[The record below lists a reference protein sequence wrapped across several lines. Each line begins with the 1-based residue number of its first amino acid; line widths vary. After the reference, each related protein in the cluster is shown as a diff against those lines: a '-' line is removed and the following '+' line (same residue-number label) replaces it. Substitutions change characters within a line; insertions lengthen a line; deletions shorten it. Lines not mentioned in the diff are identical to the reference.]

1 MQLNAT
7 AVHRLAPGRW
17 QQIQKVGNP
26 LSRQS
31 LVKNAGHYF
40 TDRGDALVVAI
51 DEWLDSIDI

>member
-7 AVHRLAPGRW
+7 AVYRLAPGRW
-17 QQIQKVGNP
+17 QLIQKAGNP

-31 LVKNAGHYF
+31 LVKNADHYF

-51 DEWLDSIDI
+51 GEWLDSIDI

>member
-31 LVKNAGHYF
+31 LVKDADHYF
-40 TDRGDALVVAI
+40 TDRSDALVEAI
-51 DEWLDSIDI
+51 GEWLDSLDI